1 MNIEKQKEHF
11 KNHIATLRK
20 YDNIT
25 ILDFENPKTINYRI
39 RFLFEEDRCVLH
51 ISGDLGSLTASN
63 YNNMC
68 YEQFKDYV
76 YNPGYFESKVDCHSR
91 AFYEYDFDKAKEELE
106 KLFNDYEVKSP
117 YDWKS
122 DEEYRE
128 EKIEEILDDFYP
140 RTGLGSKAYETLS
153 EIDPDCFEYISG
165 IGAEKTGIVELY
177 LLAFKLAQ
185 EQLKEKKE

>member
-25 ILDFENPKTINYRI
+25 ILDFENPNSINYRI

-68 YEQFKDYV
+68 YEQFGDYV

-91 AFYEYDFDKAKEELE
+91 DFYEYDFDKAKEELE
-106 KLFNDYEVKSP
+106 KRFEDYEVKSP
-117 YDWKS
+117 YDWES

-128 EKIEEILDDFYP
+128 EKIEEILDDFYA

-153 EIDPDCFEYISG
+153 EIDPDCFEYISD
-165 IGAEKTGIVELY
+165 IGAEKTEIIELY

>member
-68 YEQFKDYV
+68 YEQFEDYL

-106 KLFNDYEVKSP
+106 KHFNDYEVKSP

>member
-11 KNHIATLRK
+11 KDHIATLRK

-25 ILDFENPKTINYRI
+25 ILDFENPDSINYQI

-68 YEQFKDYV
+68 YEQFEDFV
-76 YNPGYFESKVDCHSR
+76 YSPGYFESKVVCHSR
-91 AFYEYDFDKAKEELE
+91 DFYEYDFNKAKEDLE
-106 KLFNDYEVKSP
+106 KRFKDYEIESP
-117 YDWKS
+117 YEWKS

-128 EKIEEILDDFYP
+128 EKIEEILDDFYE
-140 RTGLGSKAYETLS
+140 RTGLGSKAYEILS
-153 EIDPDCFEYISG
+153 EIDPDCFEYITH
-165 IGAEKTGIVELY
+165 IGEEKTEIIELY
-177 LLAFKLAQ
+177 LLAFELAQ
-185 EQLKEKKE
+185 EQLKERKN